1 MKKKKIIIIISLV
14 IVILLVLL
22 FPIKRV
28 YYDGGTKE
36 YRALLYQAIVWHKL
50 DSSYESGYK
59 TGTEYHF
66 FPNNFHSVDYY
77 DEVKPDTLTIKSSN
91 SSIEANIGTYC
102 ISKVID
108 KVVKNVCADS
118 IDPLNMEYKSILEI
132 NSKEKLSFDNTNL
145 NIYKTEAYKSDG
157 NIYSN
162 VLTYSKETKLLDTPS
177 ESGEYIIILGVKYDT
192 GDVSYSFKI
201 KVN

>member
-1 MKKKKIIIIISLV
+1 M
-14 IVILLVLL
+14 ILLVLL

-108 KVVKNVCADS
+108 
-118 IDPLNMEYKSILEI
+118 
-132 NSKEKLSFDNTNL
+132 TNL